1 MVALSKIVNEA
12 HSNRLEDKV
21 LEMDL
26 LRLIEFHEFV
36 RDHLRNTIES
46 ERSYLSILMD
56 RYGLDI

>member
-12 HSNRLEDKV
+12 HVRLEDKV

-26 LRLIEFHEFV
+26 PRLIEFHEFV

-46 ERSYLSILMD
+46 ERSHLSILMD
-56 RYGLDI
+56 RYGLDA